1 MASSGNT
8 RAVKGALHLLKLS
21 NIIRQARSIPNLLDH
36 NAKRTTAAP
45 HFDSFQPH
53 THAHTRQAE
62 LTPAPLAAS
71 HAPPSPAQVPQP
83 VEPRRQGD
91 DTVIDH
97 SRPLVQP
104 HSTIDDS
111 IEPKQPPI
119 PPTSTE
125 SVPPP
130 SRNSTPASPPPTAT
144 APDPSLLVPESPAP
158 PPPLTPTAEPLP
170 PPTTAPTPE
179 CEPAVKAP
187 TPETVPIPDLPDP
200 EFAASTTTT
209 TTANASVSRVP
220 SSRFGRLMHY
230 GGLAA
235 SLGWGM
241 ASEAVFRR
249 PDTHPSSSSTEE
261 GTPRRS
267 LLMSEANLE
276 RLVSKLGK
284 MRGAAL
290 KLGQFMSI
298 QDTKQL
304 PPQLEAI
311 LQRVQNSANYMPEWQ
326 TESVLRDTLGED
338 WRTHFADFEMRPFA
352 AASIGQVHR
361 AKLCPNSPLAASYP
375 HLTDL
380 AVKVQFPGVRESITS
395 DLGTLRWL
403 LLASA
408 ALPRGLYLDNTLR
421 VMGRE
426 LEDECDYV
434 REAECGTRMREFVQR
449 SRELKDAF
457 DVPRVVKELSGG
469 MVLTTELMKGRPLK
483 DVLTLEQDKRDWI
496 GKRILQ
502 LCMHEL
508 FEFRLMQTDPN
519 WSNFLYNQSSGKLE
533 LIDFGATREY
543 TPEFMDLY
551 GRLLDAAIHKDRE
564 AAIRYSSEL
573 GYFTGQESEAM
584 INAHLDSLFALAT
597 PFRPSSPSPFP
608 FGTLGP
614 PITAKIR
621 AQIPI
626 MLRERLTP
634 PPEETYSL
642 NRKLS
647 GAFLLCERLASHV
660 PVQEMYERARDR
672 QT

>member
-1 MASSGNT
+1 MA
-8 RAVKGALHLLKLS
+8 A
-21 NIIRQARSIPNLLDH
+21 
-36 NAKRTTAAP
+36 
-45 HFDSFQPH
+45 
-53 THAHTRQAE
+53 
-62 LTPAPLAAS
+62 
-71 HAPPSPAQVPQP
+71 
-83 VEPRRQGD
+83 
-91 DTVIDH
+91 
-97 SRPLVQP
+97 
-104 HSTIDDS
+104 
-111 IEPKQPPI
+111 IEPI
-119 PPTSTE
+119 
-125 SVPPP
+125 
-130 SRNSTPASPPPTAT
+130 
-144 APDPSLLVPESPAP
+144 PAP
-158 PPPLTPTAEPLP
+158 PAPAVPATPAEPAEPAATPSISISEPEPVAAVPEDLP
-170 PPTTAPTPE
+170 EPAILLPEEQTTATPY
-179 CEPAVKAP
+179 
-187 TPETVPIPDLPDP
+187 
-200 EFAASTTTT
+200 
-209 TTANASVSRVP
+209 NGSVSKVP
-220 SSRFGRLMHY
+220 SSKFGRLLHY

-241 ASEAVFRR
+241 ASEAVSSRR
-249 PDTHPSSSSTEE
+249 PPQGDSST
-261 GTPRRS
+261 PPQRRS

-326 TESVLRDTLGED
+326 TERVLRDTLGDD
-338 WRTHFADFEMRPFA
+338 WRSHFSEFDLRPFA

-361 AKLCPNSPLAASYP
+361 AKLSPSSPLARNTDKYP
-375 HLTDL
+375 NLTDL
-380 AVKVQFPGVRESITS
+380 AVKVQFPGVRESIAS

-403 LLASA
+403 LVASA

-426 LEDECDYV
+426 LEDECDYE
-434 REAECGTRMREFVQR
+434 REAECGTKMREFVEK
-449 SRELKDAF
+449 SRDPGLREAF
-457 DVPRVVKELSGG
+457 AVPRVVDELSGK
-469 MVLTTELMKGRPLK
+469 MVLTTELMHGRPLK
-483 DVLTLEQDKRDWI
+483 DVLTLGQDKRDWI
-496 GKRILQ
+496 GQRILQ

-519 WSNFLYNQSSGKLE
+519 WSNFLYNQSTGKLE

-543 TPEFMDLY
+543 TPEFMDVY
-551 GRLLDAAIHKDRE
+551 GNLLDAAIEQDRE
-564 AAIRYSSEL
+564 AAIRYSNEL
-573 GYFTGQESEAM
+573 GYFTGQESEASLSCSPAM

-614 PITAKIR
+614 PITAQIR
-621 AQIPI
+621 SQIPV

-660 PVQEMYERARDR
+660 PVRDMYERARNR
-672 QT
+672 